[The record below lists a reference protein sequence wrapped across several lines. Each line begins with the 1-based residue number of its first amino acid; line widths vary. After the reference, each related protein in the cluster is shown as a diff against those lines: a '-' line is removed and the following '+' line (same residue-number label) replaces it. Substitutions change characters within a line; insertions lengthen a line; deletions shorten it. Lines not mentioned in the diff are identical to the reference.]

1 MQQNEPIRV
10 LMVFAILNRGGAETM
25 VMNYYRNMDCTK
37 VQFDFIVHRPQRGA
51 YEDEIEKLGGRIYRM
66 APFHPLNFVTLK
78 KQAHEFFNIH
88 DEYRVVHGHLGE
100 TAYFIYKEAHRRGIP
115 TIIAHSHNTPNGV
128 NLEMAVRWALKK
140 LIRPYITDKFCC
152 GIEAGQWLFGKQ
164 ATKDIVFIKNAINT
178 SQFALEDGVREN
190 VREKFNWNNN
200 FIIGNISRFS
210 YQKNHSFLLE
220 IFLEILRLKPNSLLV
235 LVGSGGENEQ
245 LIKEKVKFLG
255 IEDKVQFLGSRSD
268 IYELLQ
274 GMDMFLF
281 PSFFEGFSVAMIEA
295 QTSGLKI
302 ITSTGVPEE
311 VAIIPGAI
319 DFLPLALTSTQ
330 WAEHC
335 VKAAD
340 TYERKDRSEEITKKG
355 FDIKNNAEWLQNFYI
370 ERSRL

>member
-1 MQQNEPIRV
+1 MCQI
-10 LMVFAILNRGGAETM
+10 LLFASPLLL
-25 VMNYYRNMDCTK
+25 
-37 VQFDFIVHRPQRGA
+37 FIH
-51 YEDEIEKLGGRIYRM
+51 
-66 APFHPLNFVTLK
+66 
-78 KQAHEFFNIH
+78 
-88 DEYRVVHGHLGE
+88 
-100 TAYFIYKEAHRRGIP
+100 
-115 TIIAHSHNTPNGV
+115 
-128 NLEMAVRWALKK
+128 
-140 LIRPYITDKFCC
+140 
-152 GIEAGQWLFGKQ
+152 
-164 ATKDIVFIKNAINT
+164 
-178 SQFALEDGVREN
+178 
-190 VREKFNWNNN
+190 
-200 FIIGNISRFS
+200 
-210 YQKNHSFLLE
+210 LLE

-245 LIKEKVKFLG
+245 LIKEKVTSLS

-274 GMDMFLF
+274 GMDLFLF

-302 ITSTGVPEE
+302 ITSTGVPKE

-319 DFLPLALTSTQ
+319 DFLPLTLPSIQ